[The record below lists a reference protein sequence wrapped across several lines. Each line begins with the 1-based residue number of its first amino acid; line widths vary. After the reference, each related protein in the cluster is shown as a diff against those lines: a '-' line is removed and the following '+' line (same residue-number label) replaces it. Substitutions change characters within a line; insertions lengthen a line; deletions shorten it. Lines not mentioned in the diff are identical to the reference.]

1 MVSHHLWCL
10 FPLTGAE
17 KAWKQLRGARGG
29 CVWEVLTNS
38 SRNRAL
44 LQSFPPMSV
53 NFDASRFL
61 VRLGKKC
68 FTYKCLCIRGGG
80 CKTSHHWFPV
90 SQPFSPAVL
99 AGSVLAHVPWLCC
112 PTFGWTPAAETY
124 QAANR
129 YITHRLKPFCLPR
142 EDSTETTSRAASSAV
157 EFRAPFEGR
166 PKGHGSL
173 PKTTWPFLPSSTF
186 LTQVSGC
193 GLPGTHCPHQG
204 TWHHP
209 STEGHPSCVGRELSK
224 ARWLVR
230 VSSPLLGRRWSVGSP
245 SRSLAAW
252 WHLPWRRLWGERGR
266 ENCSHA
272 SWLHPLTSLT
282 PTHPYPCSSLPGWEK
297 ASWTP
302 RQTGRGV
309 VGRETRL
316 SLLPFRA
323 AR

>member
-17 KAWKQLRGARGG
+17 KAWKQLRGAQGG

-80 CKTSHHWFPV
+80 CKTSHHWFTV

-129 YITHRLKPFCLPR
+129 YITHRLKPFCLPSSSLQR
-142 EDSTETTSRAASSAV
+142 QLLGQPARLLCSGPLLKEDLKVMAPSPKLPGPS
-157 EFRAPFEGR
+157 FPPAPF
-166 PKGHGSL
+166 
-173 PKTTWPFLPSSTF
+173 
-186 LTQVSGC
+186 
-193 GLPGTHCPHQG
+193 
-204 TWHHP
+204 
-209 STEGHPSCVGRELSK
+209 
-224 ARWLVR
+224 
-230 VSSPLLGRRWSVGSP
+230 SPR
-245 SRSLAAW
+245 
-252 WHLPWRRLWGERGR
+252 
-266 ENCSHA
+266 
-272 SWLHPLTSLT
+272 
-282 PTHPYPCSSLPGWEK
+282 
-297 ASWTP
+297 
-302 RQTGRGV
+302 
-309 VGRETRL
+309 
-316 SLLPFRA
+316 
-323 AR
+323 